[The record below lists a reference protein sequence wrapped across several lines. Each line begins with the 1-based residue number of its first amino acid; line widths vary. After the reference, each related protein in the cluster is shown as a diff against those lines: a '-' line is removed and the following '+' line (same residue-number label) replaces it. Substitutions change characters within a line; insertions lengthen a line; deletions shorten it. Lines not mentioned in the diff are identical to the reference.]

1 VADDLLEVELVAADR
16 KVWTGEARMVV
27 ARTTDGDIGILP
39 GHAPILGI
47 LGDGAVQIRGEGGDE
62 VIAAVHGGFLS
73 VADNR
78 VGILAEVA
86 ELADEIDL
94 ERAQRALE
102 NAHQDHDDDDEA
114 VAAGQRAEARIRA
127 HGLAF

>member
-1 VADDLLEVELVAADR
+1 
-16 KVWTGEARMVV
+16 MVV

-47 LGDGAVQIRGEGGDE
+47 LGDGAVQIRGEGGDA